1 MSKAWGAGGVAER
14 ARAADAAAKAAAAN
28 GGGAAGAM
36 EERMTY
42 LLTNMVGETVEVT
55 VRARAHPRE
64 RASEGRASE
73 GARAGPVPVRHFR
86 PPKNPRKLDQNSR
99 ARGGGGEGRGRRE
112 LCGRPPRSRARRPT
126 RSELML

>member
-86 PPKNPRKLDQNSR
+86 APQKSSEIGSKFARARWRGRGQGASR
-99 ARGGGGEGRGRRE
+99 ALRAAT
-112 LCGRPPRSRARRPT
+112 PQPRAS
-126 RSELML
+126 SHSF